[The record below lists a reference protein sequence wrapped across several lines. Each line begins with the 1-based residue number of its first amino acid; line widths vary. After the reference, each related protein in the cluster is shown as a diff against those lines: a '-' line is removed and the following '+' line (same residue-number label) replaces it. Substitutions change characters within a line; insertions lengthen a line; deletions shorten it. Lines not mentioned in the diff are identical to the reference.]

1 MTAVEVT
8 ATCHSRIALQ
18 TDRHALN
25 GSAAASAIFARS
37 VEALLQPSRHHSITP
52 PVRMMLWLL
61 LLLLL
66 LLLLRLLLP
75 LLSLLLLLTLFSHP
89 LWRRLCARRGLW
101 AR

>member
-61 LLLLL
+61 LLLL
-66 LLLLRLLLP
+66 RLLLP